1 MYQQTFRTSVSILK
15 RIWREYIQK
24 YKNTYYIV
32 IVLMVIGQG
41 LLLASPLV
49 TSIILDDHLKGI
61 TNEPWYQVDE
71 EDKHTVYFNGSL
83 YKQAH
88 YFSKDDIKGEP
99 LTILSIDDAGGYYA
113 IKEEIEVSDNAKYSL
128 DGDTLTITDG
138 NQEIVVEDVL
148 KLTKKDV
155 RAFYGPTRQ
164 SLIIFLVI
172 LFVVSIASVIIR
184 RYQRLLIRSMNV
196 KIVRD
201 ARKDAVR
208 KLQHI
213 SMEYY
218 EQEPAGKMA
227 NRILF
232 DVNGI
237 AQLIESIFH
246 ITLNAILALIAAYIG
261 MFIIEWKIAL
271 VMLILIP
278 ILVLWA
284 RSFMYKMRESAREV
298 NEYYSRVADGLNRLI
313 NAIPLLQIFNYRK
326 RSVEKFNETNK
337 AYMDE
342 YLHEVKLHMSQG
354 GNLLELFSSLV
365 IAGLILFFGWGGM
378 KIGGIVV
385 TAGMINAFIQY
396 LPRVIEPFYFYLE
409 EVEHLEHGF
418 SRSERFF
425 KLIDTKGEDPSFEEV
440 PMFKGEIEIKDL
452 WFKYKD
458 GEDYVLKGF
467 NLSIKPGET
476 VAIVGESQS
485 GKTTLVNLLLRFYD
499 LDDNDKGQI
508 LIDGKDINA
517 YSKRTYRNHIGI
529 VLQEPI
535 LFDGT
540 IASNIRFGRDDVS
553 DEEILDV
560 LRKIG
565 ALPVIEK
572 LEGGIYHKVY
582 HDGRNLSHGEVQL
595 IAIARAIVHDSTI
608 LIMDEPTEFLDS
620 DTEELVHRAIEI
632 VSEDRTAIIIEHN
645 LLSIRHADRIIV
657 LHDGVKVEE
666 GTHEELLQNN
676 GHYAEMYR
684 TQIGLS

>member
-155 RAFYGPTRQ
+155 RAFYGPIRQ

-246 ITLNAILALIAAYIG
+246 ITLNAILALIAAYLG

-396 LPRVIEPFYFYLE
+396 LPRVIEPFYF
-409 EVEHLEHGF
+409 
-418 SRSERFF
+418 
-425 KLIDTKGEDPSFEEV
+425 
-440 PMFKGEIEIKDL
+440 
-452 WFKYKD
+452 
-458 GEDYVLKGF
+458 
-467 NLSIKPGET
+467 
-476 VAIVGESQS
+476 
-485 GKTTLVNLLLRFYD
+485 
-499 LDDNDKGQI
+499 
-508 LIDGKDINA
+508 
-517 YSKRTYRNHIGI
+517 
-529 VLQEPI
+529 
-535 LFDGT
+535 
-540 IASNIRFGRDDVS
+540 
-553 DEEILDV
+553 
-560 LRKIG
+560 
-565 ALPVIEK
+565 
-572 LEGGIYHKVY
+572 
-582 HDGRNLSHGEVQL
+582 
-595 IAIARAIVHDSTI
+595 
-608 LIMDEPTEFLDS
+608 
-620 DTEELVHRAIEI
+620 
-632 VSEDRTAIIIEHN
+632 
-645 LLSIRHADRIIV
+645 
-657 LHDGVKVEE
+657 
-666 GTHEELLQNN
+666 
-676 GHYAEMYR
+676 
-684 TQIGLS
+684 